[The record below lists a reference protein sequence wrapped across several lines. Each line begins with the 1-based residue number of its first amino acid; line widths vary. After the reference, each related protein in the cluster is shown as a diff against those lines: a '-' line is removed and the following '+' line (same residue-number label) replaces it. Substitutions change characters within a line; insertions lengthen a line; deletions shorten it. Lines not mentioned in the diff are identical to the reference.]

1 MLCLVSDSV
10 YYMKETDSFAQ
21 ALAQLDKLDSQL
33 EQGRIT
39 KHERDTQRLVVLF
52 DLVIAKGEK

>member
-1 MLCLVSDSV
+1 
-10 YYMKETDSFAQ
+10 MKETDPFAQ